1 MMGLSSAQSVI
12 SPGRVN
18 LLGEHVDYNDGP
30 VLPVAIDLSMTLT
43 FEPLDED
50 IIELNALDL
59 GKTSTFR
66 IKELADK
73 VNINGAPL
81 AHFAL
86 YPASVAW
93 ALQQAGYSISGMRAV
108 YTSNIPIG
116 AGLSSSAAVEVGFAR
131 AFMALGGWEA
141 EMMTLVKLAKK
152 GENEY
157 VGVNSGIMDQFAC
170 LFGRENHALY
180 LDTKDLSWE
189 ALPLPKDVA
198 IIVADSNISRE
209 LADSAYNARRQACA
223 DAVIKLQEFLPDIS
237 SLRDVSVEGFEQY
250 KDQLPREVRLRAQ
263 HVIEEIAR
271 VEKAVRL
278 LKAGDFCSFGELMVA
293 GHASL
298 RDLYEV
304 SLPELDALVEIA
316 LEQPGCYGARLTGA
330 GFGGCTVNLVQEEK
344 SADFILALKAGYER
358 RTGKTAKIYPCKAAQ
373 GAHILPK
380 ALLSM

>member
-1 MMGLSSAQSVI
+1 MEESSSVQSVI

-30 VLPVAIDLSMTLT
+30 VLPAAIDLAMTLT

-50 IIELNALDL
+50 IIELHALDL
-59 GKTSTFR
+59 GETSTFR
-66 IKELADK
+66 IEDLEDK
-73 VNINGAPL
+73 TNIQGEPL

-93 ALQQAGYSISGMRAV
+93 ALQGAGYPISGMRAV

-116 AGLSSSAAVEVGFAR
+116 AGLSSSAAVEVGFAQ
-131 AFMALGGWEA
+131 AFMALGGWNA
-141 EMMTLVKLAKK
+141 EKMDLVKMAKK

-157 VGVNSGIMDQFAC
+157 VGVNSGIMDQFSC

-180 LDTKDLSWE
+180 LDTKDLSWA
-189 ALPLPKDVA
+189 ALPLPSNVS
-198 IIVADSNISRE
+198 IIVADSDISRE
-209 LADSAYNARRQACA
+209 LAGSAYNARQQACA
-223 DAVIKLQEFLPDIS
+223 DAVNQLRAFMPGIS
-237 SLRDVSVEGFEQY
+237 SLRDVSVDDFEQH
-250 KDQLPREVRLRAQ
+250 KNHLPDEVRLRAQ
-263 HVIEEIAR
+263 HVVEEIAR
-271 VEKAVRL
+271 VEKAVPL
-278 LKAGDFCSFGELMVA
+278 LQDGDIKGFGELMVA

-330 GFGGCTVNLVQEEK
+330 GFGGCTVNLVREEN
-344 SADFILALKAGYER
+344 SASFILALESEYQL
-358 RTGKTAKIYPCKAAQ
+358 RTGKTAKIYPCRAAK
-373 GAHILPK
+373 GAHLVPR
-380 ALLSM
+380 ALLSI

>member
-1 MMGLSSAQSVI
+1 MMGLSSVQSVI

-30 VLPVAIDLSMTLT
+30 VLPVAINLSMTLT

-59 GKTSTFR
+59 GETSTFR

-223 DAVIKLQEFLPDIS
+223 DAVIKLQEFLPDII
-237 SLRDVSVEGFEQY
+237 SLRDVSVKDFEQY

-278 LKAGDFCSFGELMVA
+278 LKAGDFCSFGELMIA

-344 SADFILALKAGYER
+344 SADFILALKAGYEQ
-358 RTGKTAKIYPCKAAQ
+358 RTGKTVKIYPCKPAQ

>member
-1 MMGLSSAQSVI
+1 MMGLSSVQSVI

-30 VLPVAIDLSMTLT
+30 VLPVAINLSMTLT

-73 VNINGAPL
+73 VNINGEPL

-223 DAVIKLQEFLPDIS
+223 DAVIKLQEFLPDII
-237 SLRDVSVEGFEQY
+237 SLRDVSVKDFEQY

-278 LKAGDFCSFGELMVA
+278 LKAGDFCSFGELMIA

-330 GFGGCTVNLVQEEK
+330 GTVNLVQEEE
-344 SADFILALKAGYER
+344 SADFILALKAGYEQ
-358 RTGKTAKIYPCKAAQ
+358 RTGKTVKIYPCKAAQ